1 MVVCAVLIAFS
12 GNLISLFRED
22 PEVIA
27 VGTRALRLQASATL
41 LLPVCMTTEMLF
53 QSTGKK
59 LGASFLSALRSGL
72 LFIPLLLFLSYFR
85 GLSGIQEAQPLSLIL
100 ALPVTVPFAVIF
112 FRKLPKEDKQDIVK
126 MS

>member
-1 MVVCAVLIAFS
+1 
-12 GNLISLFRED
+12 
-22 PEVIA
+22 
-27 VGTRALRLQASATL
+27 
-41 LLPVCMTTEMLF
+41 MTTEMLF

-72 LFIPLLLFLSYFR
+72 LFIPLLLLLSYFR